1 MKITNN
7 YKGPLGLPDGT
18 ILQPGVQ
25 TPVDGWEQ
33 LKKNSVVQGWLKA
46 EILIAEGGKPSA
58 PAQESLLGSNVLPA
72 NIELGEGVS
81 VQLGELVR
89 QAFEHTGLTVA
100 AWNALEEGDREA
112 GLAAMVRELQSRA
125 EAEAEARKAAAAAA
139 AEAEKAKASAGTGTG
154 TQNPP
159 AVDKDALL
167 VRAKELEIDANRTWG
182 VPKLQAAIAEAEAR
196 KGEG

>member
-7 YKGPLGLPDGT
+7 HKGPLGLPDGT
-18 ILQPGVQ
+18 ILPPGVQ

-46 EILIAEGGKPSA
+46 EILTAEGGKPSA

-72 NIELGEGVS
+72 NIELAEGVS
-81 VQLGELVR
+81 IQLGEVVR

-100 AWNALEEGDREA
+100 DLNALEEGDREA
-112 GLAAMVRELQSRA
+112 ELAAMVRELQSCV
-125 EAEAEARKAAAAAA
+125 EAEAEAKKGAATADD
-139 AEAEKAKASAGTGTG
+139 EKAKATGGTG

-159 AVDKDALL
+159 VADKDALL
-167 VRAKELEIDANRTWG
+167 ARAKELGIDAKGTWG
-182 VPKLQAAIAEAEAR
+182 VLKLQAAIAEAEAK